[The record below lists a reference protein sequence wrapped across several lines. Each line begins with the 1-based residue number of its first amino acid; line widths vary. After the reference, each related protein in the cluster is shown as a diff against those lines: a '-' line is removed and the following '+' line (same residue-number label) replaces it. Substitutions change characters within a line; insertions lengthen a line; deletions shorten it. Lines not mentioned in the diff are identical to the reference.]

1 MTEHGGHYA
10 NKSDREHQI
19 LYTYTYIWAGEG
31 QSHRNRELKGGC
43 QGLGGDG
50 NEKMWVKVSSIG
62 HFQ

>member
-1 MTEHGGHYA
+1 MLISQTESIKYY
-10 NKSDREHQI
+10 I
-19 LYTYTYIWAGEG
+19 LTLTYGREG

-50 NEKMWVKVSSIG
+50 NEKMWVKVSSIE